1 MPELVK
7 AGKLY
12 KAIAPLYHIDDK
24 KTPFVRSK
32 NEYIEAYQDKVLKNY
47 KVILK
52 SAGKDYLKNSVF
64 KQFIYD
70 TEFYP
75 DELTR
80 VANHFGVNKF
90 LVERIAAYL
99 VMNGYA
105 KSDIASLFANQK
117 FLLKF
122 TEMLQKKFPELKVTD
137 KGSIT
142 GIIDGKFQSIK
153 ITDRF
158 IKKVE
163 DLIPIYEEYG
173 YGMKVR
179 EKDGP
184 EQKMSIGEFLD
195 SANKY
200 KARILSRFKGLG
212 EANGKE
218 LWDTTLDPNNRILIQ
233 LTMDDVDRDLK
244 IFAKLH
250 GTTEDDLRARKEMMS
265 AYKIKR
271 DDLDN

>member
-1 MPELVK
+1 
-7 AGKLY
+7 
-12 KAIAPLYHIDDK
+12 
-24 KTPFVRSK
+24 
-32 NEYIEAYQDKVLKNY
+32 
-47 KVILK
+47 
-52 SAGKDYLKNSVF
+52 
-64 KQFIYD
+64 
-70 TEFYP
+70 
-75 DELTR
+75 
-80 VANHFGVNKF
+80 
-90 LVERIAAYL
+90 
-99 VMNGYA
+99 
-105 KSDIASLFANQK
+105 
-117 FLLKF
+117 
-122 TEMLQKKFPELKVTD
+122 
-137 KGSIT
+137 
-142 GIIDGKFQSIK
+142 
-153 ITDRF
+153 
-158 IKKVE
+158 
-163 DLIPIYEEYG
+163 
-173 YGMKVR
+173 MKVR

-233 LTMDDVDRDLK
+233 LTMDDVEHDLK

>member
-1 MPELVK
+1 ME
-7 AGKLY
+7 
-12 KAIAPLYHIDDK
+12 
-24 KTPFVRSK
+24 
-32 NEYIEAYQDKVLKNY
+32 
-47 KVILK
+47 
-52 SAGKDYLKNSVF
+52 
-64 KQFIYD
+64 
-70 TEFYP
+70 
-75 DELTR
+75 
-80 VANHFGVNKF
+80 
-90 LVERIAAYL
+90 
-99 VMNGYA
+99 GYA
-105 KSDIASLFANQK
+105 QSDIGSLFANQK

-122 TEMLQKKFPELKVTD
+122 TEMLQKKFPELKVSD

-158 IKKVE
+158 IKKIE
-163 DLIPIYEEYG
+163 DLVPVYEEYG
-173 YGMKVR
+173 YAMLVR

-250 GTTEDDLRARKEMMS
+250 GTTEEDLRARKEMMS